1 MARLITKFKYLKPD
15 ERNHFGG
22 YAEYIATREGVEKI
36 DESKR
41 NAPATN
47 KQKQLIKK
55 ILSDFPDSKSSL
67 EYEDY
72 LNDKTVG
79 AASEF
84 ITRVLEEN
92 ADEMMHTKTYADYI
106 ATRPRVERIGSHGLF
121 TDDGVA
127 VDLQK
132 VSDELNAHTGNV
144 WTAIVSL
151 RREDAERLGFD
162 NGSRWRDMLRSQAQT
177 LSENLRIPMSNLR
190 WFAAFH
196 NESHHPHIHLIAYST
211 DPNEGYLSEKG
222 VMALRSAFAKDIFA
236 QDLLCEYK
244 KQTEHRDALKMQ
256 SCEVLAEIMAK
267 INGGTYN
274 NPTVENLLQTLS
286 KRLAVTNGKKQYGYL
301 RKDIKEII
309 DSIVD
314 EIGNDERI
322 AALYCRVS
330 TKQDEQLNSY
340 EVQRTHYE
348 ERIRTEPKWSL
359 VGIFAD
365 KGITGTSMKKRD
377 EFNKMLRLC
386 YKGKIDMIIV
396 KSISRFAR
404 NTLDVIKITRKLREI
419 NVDVFFEEQGIHSI
433 DPASEFYI
441 TIYGSIAQSESENI
455 SANVKWGKAQ
465 SAKQGNVPFQ
475 CKHFLGYTKN
485 ADGEIEIVP
494 DEAEII
500 REIYEQYLSGESL
513 YGIKCY
519 LEAKEI
525 PTPAGCSVWRQETI
539 RSILSNEKY
548 KGDAIINKTYVSDC
562 ISKRIKAN
570 NGERNK
576 YYIENNHPAIIDA
589 GTFARVQE
597 EIARRSGKPKVKQK
611 GTKTELSRYSSRYAL
626 SELLICGECRTPY
639 RRCTWTAKG
648 KRKIVWRCINRLDY
662 GKKYCHHSPSIEE
675 SLLQDAV
682 MRAIM
687 QTAKQNIEVLKTLKI
702 HVGMGLTDEV
712 TEDKTLDIQ
721 IRIAEI
727 AAEFQ
732 KMLKGVSAD
741 NADGIDEERI
751 TELMN
756 EKQRLTVQLEQY
768 AAVRQK
774 RESAKARLDEI
785 FTILDGLQNHPM
797 EYDDKLVRQIIECIV
812 VESKEK
818 IKVVFI
824 GGTEIEMTL

>member
-1 MARLITKFKYLKPD
+1 MKNDK
-15 ERNHFGG
+15 E
-22 YAEYIATREGVEKI
+22 
-36 DESKR
+36 
-41 NAPATN
+41 
-47 KQKQLIKK
+47 KQKDIDTTAAWLMKQYTLAVQEVLQSETDDEEMPEKLDKKCRELIKK
-55 ILSDFPDSKSSL
+55 EVKKQRYKQIAVKAGRFTCAAAL
-67 EYEDY
+67 
-72 LNDKTVG
+72 TVVMLFG
-79 AASEF
+79 VVG
-84 ITRVLEEN
+84 I
-92 ADEMMHTKTYADYI
+92 
-106 ATRPRVERIGSHGLF
+106 LF
-121 TDDGVA
+121 TTVEA
-127 VDLQK
+127 VRAPIIRFFIAQK
-132 VSDELNAHTGNV
+132 EGHLEITDSGEESDTRTLTNTADFSEMNA
-144 WTAIVSL
+144 
-151 RREDAERLGFD
+151 RL
-162 NGSRWRDMLRSQAQT
+162 
-177 LSENLRIPMSNLR
+177 
-190 WFAAFH
+190 AALL
-196 NESHHPHIHLIAYST
+196 P
-211 DPNEGYLSEKG
+211 EGY
-222 VMALRSAFAKDIFA
+222 V
-236 QDLLCEYK
+236 
-244 KQTEHRDALKMQ
+244 QTDENV
-256 SCEVLAEIMAK
+256 SNVEIM
-267 INGGTYN
+267 
-274 NPTVENLLQTLS
+274 
-286 KRLAVTNGKKQYGYL
+286 
-301 RKDIKEII
+301 
-309 DSIVD
+309 
-314 EIGNDERI
+314 
-322 AALYCRVS
+322 VS

-419 NVDVFFEEQGIHSI
+419 NVDVYFEEQGIHSI

-475 CKHFLGYTKN
+475 CKRFLGYTKN
-485 ADGEIEIVP
+485 TDGEIEIVP

-500 REIYEQYLSGESL
+500 REIYERYLSGESL

-519 LEAKEI
+519 LEAKEM

-562 ISKRIKAN
+562 ISKRVKVN

-611 GTKTELSRYSSRYAL
+611 GTKTEQSRYSSKYAL

-648 KRKIVWRCINRLDY
+648 KRKVVWRCINRLDY

-702 HVGMGLTDEV
+702 HIGMGLTDEV

-727 AAEFQ
+727 DAEFQ
-732 KMLKGVSAD
+732 KMLKAVSAD

-768 AAVRQK
+768 AAMRPK
-774 RESAKARLDEI
+774 RESAKSRLDEI
-785 FTILDGLQNHPM
+785 FTILDGLQNHPL
-797 EYDDKLVRQIIECIV
+797 EYDDKLVRQIIECVV

>member
-1 MARLITKFKYLKPD
+1 MMQ
-15 ERNHFGG
+15 
-22 YAEYIATREGVEKI
+22 ATSVQPQKTVRI
-36 DESKR
+36 I
-41 NAPATN
+41 PATIDT
-47 KQKQLIKK
+47 KAAITQSYRQLR
-55 ILSDFPDSKSSL
+55 
-67 EYEDY
+67 
-72 LNDKTVG
+72 V
-79 AASEF
+79 AA
-84 ITRVLEEN
+84 
-92 ADEMMHTKTYADYI
+92 
-106 ATRPRVERIGSHGLF
+106 
-121 TDDGVA
+121 
-127 VDLQK
+127 
-132 VSDELNAHTGNV
+132 
-144 WTAIVSL
+144 
-151 RREDAERLGFD
+151 
-162 NGSRWRDMLRSQAQT
+162 
-177 LSENLRIPMSNLR
+177 
-190 WFAAFH
+190 
-196 NESHHPHIHLIAYST
+196 
-211 DPNEGYLSEKG
+211 
-222 VMALRSAFAKDIFA
+222 
-236 QDLLCEYK
+236 
-244 KQTEHRDALKMQ
+244 
-256 SCEVLAEIMAK
+256 
-267 INGGTYN
+267 
-274 NPTVENLLQTLS
+274 
-286 KRLAVTNGKKQYGYL
+286 
-301 RKDIKEII
+301 
-309 DSIVD
+309 
-314 EIGNDERI
+314 
-322 AALYCRVS
+322 YCRVS

-419 NVDVFFEEQGIHSI
+419 NVDVYFEEQGIHSI

-475 CKHFLGYTKN
+475 CKHFLGYAKN

-494 DEAEII
+494 EEAEII
-500 REIYEQYLSGESL
+500 REIYERYLSGESL
-513 YGIKCY
+513 HGIKCY

-687 QTAKQNIEVLKTLKI
+687 QTAKQNIEVLKTLKMHI
-702 HVGMGLTDEV
+702 GMGLTDEV

-727 AAEFQ
+727 DAEFQ
-732 KMLKGVSAD
+732 KMLKAVSAD

-756 EKQRLTVQLEQY
+756 EKQRLAVQLEQY

-774 RESAKARLDEI
+774 RESAKSRLDEI

-797 EYDDKLVRQIIECIV
+797 EYDDKLVRQLLECVV

>member
-1 MARLITKFKYLKPD
+1 MMQ
-15 ERNHFGG
+15 
-22 YAEYIATREGVEKI
+22 ATSVQPPKTVRI
-36 DESKR
+36 I
-41 NAPATN
+41 PATIDT
-47 KQKQLIKK
+47 KAAITQSYRQLR
-55 ILSDFPDSKSSL
+55 
-67 EYEDY
+67 
-72 LNDKTVG
+72 V
-79 AASEF
+79 AA
-84 ITRVLEEN
+84 
-92 ADEMMHTKTYADYI
+92 
-106 ATRPRVERIGSHGLF
+106 
-121 TDDGVA
+121 
-127 VDLQK
+127 
-132 VSDELNAHTGNV
+132 
-144 WTAIVSL
+144 
-151 RREDAERLGFD
+151 
-162 NGSRWRDMLRSQAQT
+162 
-177 LSENLRIPMSNLR
+177 
-190 WFAAFH
+190 
-196 NESHHPHIHLIAYST
+196 
-211 DPNEGYLSEKG
+211 
-222 VMALRSAFAKDIFA
+222 
-236 QDLLCEYK
+236 
-244 KQTEHRDALKMQ
+244 
-256 SCEVLAEIMAK
+256 
-267 INGGTYN
+267 
-274 NPTVENLLQTLS
+274 
-286 KRLAVTNGKKQYGYL
+286 
-301 RKDIKEII
+301 
-309 DSIVD
+309 
-314 EIGNDERI
+314 
-322 AALYCRVS
+322 YCRVS

-475 CKHFLGYTKN
+475 CKHFLGYTKS

-494 DEAEII
+494 EEAEII

-562 ISKRIKAN
+562 ISKRVKAN

-611 GTKTELSRYSSRYAL
+611 GTKTKLSRYSSKYAL

-687 QTAKQNIEVLKTLKI
+687 QTAKQNVEVLKTLKI
-702 HVGMGLTDEV
+702 HIGMGLTDEV

-727 AAEFQ
+727 DAEFQ
-732 KMLKGVSAD
+732 KMLKAVSAN

-756 EKQRLTVQLEQY
+756 EKQRLAVQLEQY

-774 RESAKARLDEI
+774 RESAKSRLDEI

-797 EYDDKLVRQIIECIV
+797 EYDDKLVRQLLECVV